1 MCLRWTA
8 RRHRVPLPPRKSWRC
23 WSGPSTRLWARGAT
37 RAHDH
42 RAVVEQA
49 LAGDDDGQAAGRA
62 DLPEDGQ
69 HGDRLGGGDDGAEE
83 EGVDPGQT
91 GREVERCADES
102 GGGDDAGQGEQGDGR
117 ALGPQVGQVE
127 VVGAVAEQYR

>member
-1 MCLRWTA
+1 MIFR
-8 RRHRVPLPPRKSWRC
+8 
-23 WSGPSTRLWARGAT
+23 
-37 RAHDH
+37 
-42 RAVVEQA
+42 QI
-49 LAGDDDGQAAGRA
+49 GQAAGRA

-69 HGDRLGGGDDGAEE
+69 HGDRLGGGDDGAKE

-117 ALGPQVGQVE
+117 ALGQQVGQVE
-127 VVGAVAEQYR
+127 VVGAVEEQYR